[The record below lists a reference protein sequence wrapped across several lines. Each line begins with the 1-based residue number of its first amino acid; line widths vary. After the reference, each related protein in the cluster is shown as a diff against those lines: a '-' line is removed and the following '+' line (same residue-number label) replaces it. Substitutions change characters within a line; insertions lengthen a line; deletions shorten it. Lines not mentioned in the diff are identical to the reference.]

1 MNDKFTCCNELS
13 PLEDRKRPPG
23 YLLITWMDTVL
34 DDLRS
39 HSWLKQSAWLRV
51 AAVGTA
57 FLVVVR
63 IDDDDDERVM
73 MMMMMKELS
82 ACSKIISMWQLQL
95 TTSQWLIVFHCVQWS
110 ILLCAYFCMIV
121 YTPCLKK
128 IAFLFLSELRQI
140 STNFNKF
147 W

>member
-1 MNDKFTCCNELS
+1 
-13 PLEDRKRPPG
+13 
-23 YLLITWMDTVL
+23 
-34 DDLRS
+34 
-39 HSWLKQSAWLRV
+39 LKQSAWLRV

-95 TTSQWLIVFHCVQWS
+95 TTSQ
-110 ILLCAYFCMIV
+110 
-121 YTPCLKK
+121 
-128 IAFLFLSELRQI
+128 
-140 STNFNKF
+140 
-147 W
+147 

>member
-1 MNDKFTCCNELS
+1 M
-13 PLEDRKRPPG
+13 
-23 YLLITWMDTVL
+23 
-34 DDLRS
+34 
-39 HSWLKQSAWLRV
+39 KQSAWLRV

-95 TTSQWLIVFHCVQWS
+95 TTSQ
-110 ILLCAYFCMIV
+110 
-121 YTPCLKK
+121 
-128 IAFLFLSELRQI
+128 
-140 STNFNKF
+140 
-147 W
+147 